1 MGNWYC
7 TREDVKSAL
16 DVKTTA
22 RSNSQVDRA
31 IEAAS
36 RTVEGLLHRTFYPL
50 LTTKYFPWPNY
61 PQRSESWIL
70 WLDANE
76 LVSVATLVAGGTT
89 IASADYF
96 LEPQQYGPPYNRIE
110 LDKSTSATF
119 GVGDTD
125 QRNVAITGVFCGC
138 DITELV
144 GPTTSEA
151 LDASETGVDV
161 SESASVGVGSIL
173 RIDSERMIVTG
184 KTSITTGQTISA
196 NLGVQKNEETVGVQT
211 GTSFTVGEQ
220 ILVDAE
226 YMLIVDIAGNNL
238 IVKRAT
244 DGSTLAAH
252 TSGATVYAPR
262 TLVVTRG
269 ALGTTAATHSTS
281 APTYVY
287 EVPGP
292 VRELAVAEALLEL
305 GLRPVGY
312 AMTTG
317 SQAASNT
324 VKLDPIK
331 DLRDRVYTSHGRKG
345 RMRSA

>member
-1 MGNWYC
+1 MGVWYA

-16 DVKTTA
+16 DTKSTA
-22 RSNSQVDRA
+22 RTNAQIDRA
-31 IEAAS
+31 IEASS
-36 RTVEGLLHRTFYPL
+36 RTVEGFLHRIFYPL
-50 LTTKYFPWPNY
+50 TATKYFPWPNY
-61 PQRSESWIL
+61 PQRSEGWVL
-70 WLDANE
+70 WLDASE
-76 LVSVATLVAGGTT
+76 LYSVTALVADGTT
-89 IASADYF
+89 IVSADYF

-110 LDKSTSATF
+110 LDKSSTSSFT
-119 GVGDTD
+119 VGETN
-125 QRNVAITGVFCGC
+125 QRNVGITGVFCGC
-138 DITELV
+138 TIAELV

-151 LDASETGVDV
+151 LDLTETGVDV

-184 KTSITTGQTISA
+184 KQSITTGQTITG
-196 NLGVQKNEETVGVQT
+196 NLTVQKNDETVGVQT

-226 YMLIVDIAGNNL
+226 YMQIVDIAGNNL
-238 IVKRAT
+238 IVKRAV
-244 DGSTLAAH
+244 DGSTLATH
-252 TSGATVYAPR
+252 TLGATVYAPR

-269 ALGTTAATHSTS
+269 ALGTTAATHLTS

-287 EVPGP
+287 EVPGS
-292 VRELAVAEALLEL
+292 VRELCVAETLLEL

-317 SQAASNT
+317 SQTASAT

-331 DLRDRVYTSHGRKG
+331 DLRDSVYASYGRKA
-345 RMRSA
+345 RIRSV